1 MMAKGK
7 TEANAWYIAAVV
19 LVMLILAFVNYRQ
32 FAALRTTQRELQ
44 MAEEDLSQSAN
55 LLASRVVL
63 SQRAEEMEEALA
75 AAERFMPGEPRE
87 GEVITALQFGADLA
101 GVTLDTL
108 QFGARIDKETY
119 VEMPVNM
126 NLEGAYHPL
135 LDLMEHLA
143 ESERALRIDEI
154 RIGSV
159 RESPPR
165 MTINIRGSVFHAG
178 E

>member
-7 TEANAWYIAAVV
+7 TDASAWYIAAVV
-19 LVMLILAFVNYRQ
+19 LVMLILAFINFRQ
-32 FAALRTTQRELQ
+32 FAVLRATQRDLQ
-44 MAEEDLSQSAN
+44 VAEEDLSQSAN
-55 LLASRVVL
+55 VLASRVML
-63 SQRAEEMEEALA
+63 SQRADEMEEALA
-75 AAERFMPGEPRE
+75 EADRFMPAEPRE

-108 QFGARIDKETY
+108 QFGSRVDKETY

-135 LDLMEHLA
+135 LELLEHLA
-143 ESERALRIDEI
+143 ASERALRIDEI

-159 RESPPR
+159 RESSPR